1 MFVSIFTLRRFFMKN
16 KFYTEQKHRE
26 TMNSVDMLKGSINR
40 MCVTDDMNELRH
52 CLMCSMCMLSEL
64 YVVEREKLKE
74 RISQNDF

>member
-1 MFVSIFTLRRFFMKN
+1 MKKLILYRVDFDIK
-16 KFYTEQKHRE
+16 KFG
-26 TMNSVDMLKGSINR
+26 GSINR

>member
-1 MFVSIFTLRRFFMKN
+1 MNN

-26 TMNSVDMLKGSINR
+26 TMNSVDMLIGSINR

-52 CLMCSMCMLSEL
+52 YLMCSMCSLSEL

-74 RISQNDF
+74 RISQSDF